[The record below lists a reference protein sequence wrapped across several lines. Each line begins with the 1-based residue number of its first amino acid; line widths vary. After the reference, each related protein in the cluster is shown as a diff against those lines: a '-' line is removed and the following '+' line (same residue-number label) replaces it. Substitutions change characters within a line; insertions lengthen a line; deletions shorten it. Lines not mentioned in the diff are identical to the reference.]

1 MKNSPLKGPF
11 QQAFTQTT
19 PTEIIFLERIRKTR
33 QIQKRENVVISPDY
47 KCQGRIAIYRAGPR
61 YVS

>member
-11 QQAFTQTT
+11 QQAYYTPTT
-19 PTEIIFLERIRKTR
+19 PTEIIFLERIPKSRD
-33 QIQKRENVVISPDY
+33 NVVTSPLY

-61 YVS
+61 YVL